1 MPEMT
6 TSGPVVGTEVDLV
19 VPRAGI
25 ARRARLLQRYGIF
38 FVLAAVFLVGVFGVH
53 NFATPRNISNI
64 LTSMSFV
71 GIVAIGMTF
80 IVISGNFVDLS
91 VPAQVAVGALLVLG
105 LQPHGLGVAILAAI
119 VVVMVIGFVNGTLV
133 GVFGANAVI
142 VTLGVETAATG
153 VILILNGGAY
163 VYGVSDAFHRFGTS
177 SIIGIPIEVVF
188 FFAFALLAQGL
199 LSRTRFGF
207 SVRAIGS
214 NRLVARASGIPV
226 ASYVLGT
233 FVLSA
238 FLAGTAGILLGALT
252 NSVSSGLG
260 GGYEFDALTA
270 VVVGGTSLFGGVG
283 SIWRTLAG
291 VLLIGMVNNL
301 MILVGLQFQT
311 QLLVKGVII
320 IAAVLLDALA
330 QRGADR

>member
-1 MPEMT
+1 MM
-6 TSGPVVGTEVDLV
+6 TSGPVASVDVDRVAPVG
-19 VPRAGI
+19 GI

-53 NFATPRNISNI
+53 NFATPRNVSNI

-80 IVISGNFVDLS
+80 VVISGNYVDLS
-91 VPAQVAVGALLVLG
+91 VPAQVAAAALVVLG
-105 LQPHGLGVAILAAI
+105 LQSHGLGVAILAAI
-119 VVVMVIGFVNGTLV
+119 AVVLLIGLLNGVLV
-133 GVFGANAVI
+133 GLFGANAVI
-142 VTLGVETAATG
+142 VTLGIETAATG
-153 VILILNGGAY
+153 VILIVNGGAY
-163 VYGVSDAFHRFGTS
+163 VYGVSEVFHRFGTS
-177 SIIGIPIEVVF
+177 SIIGIPIQVIF

-207 SVRAIGS
+207 CLKAIGT
-214 NRLVARASGIPV
+214 NRLVARASGVPV
-226 ASYVLGT
+226 AGYVLGT

-238 FLAGTAGILLGALT
+238 LLAGTAGILLGALT

-260 GGYEFDALTA
+260 EGYEFDALTA

-291 VLLIGMVNNL
+291 VLLIGMVNNV

-320 IAAVLLDALA
+320 IGAVFLDALA
-330 QRGADR
+330 QRGAVR